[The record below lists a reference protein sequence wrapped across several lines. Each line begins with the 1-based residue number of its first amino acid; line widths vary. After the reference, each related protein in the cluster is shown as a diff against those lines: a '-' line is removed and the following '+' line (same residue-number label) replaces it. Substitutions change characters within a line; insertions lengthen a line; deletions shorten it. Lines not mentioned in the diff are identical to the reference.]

1 MVTRKVTAHQR
12 CQEHVQILPTS
23 RGAFVFGVRMLH
35 LLFVSR
41 EGLVGG
47 VMVRGCLGHSDHK

>member
-12 CQEHVQILPTS
+12 CQEYVQILSSS
-23 RGAFVFGVRMLH
+23 RGSFVFGIRMLD
-35 LLFVSR
+35 LLFGNR
-41 EGLVGG
+41 GLVVD